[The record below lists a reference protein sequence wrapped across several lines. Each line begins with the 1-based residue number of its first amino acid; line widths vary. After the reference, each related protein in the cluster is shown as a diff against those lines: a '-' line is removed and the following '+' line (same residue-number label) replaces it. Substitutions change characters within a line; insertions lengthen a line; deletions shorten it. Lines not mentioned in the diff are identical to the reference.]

1 MSIRGKSV
9 ECVLV
14 RVAVENIRPRIPP
27 SEFLAGN
34 ALRLTLPD
42 YLLVSPENA
51 SLAKFIADR
60 QDTVS
65 MKIFRLA
72 G

>member
-1 MSIRGKSV
+1 
-9 ECVLV
+9 
-14 RVAVENIRPRIPP
+14 VENPWNVFSFGSWLRTIRPRIPP

-51 SLAKFIADR
+51 PLAKFIADR

>member
-1 MSIRGKSV
+1 
-9 ECVLV
+9 
-14 RVAVENIRPRIPP
+14 VENPWNVFSFGSRLSTIRPRIPP

-34 ALRLTLPD
+34 ALPLTLPD

-65 MKIFRLA
+65 TKIFRL
-72 G
+72 GG